1 MHDSYIKNIEELP
14 LHFIDH
20 GMTPCREKSNS
31 PNRMIEPSSELG
43 HHYPIDHIGF
53 EQLMKPT
60 MKKIVTKKQSDDS
73 YDISLN
79 DMTEKDKF
87 FLI

>member
-1 MHDSYIKNIEELP
+1 
-14 LHFIDH
+14 
-20 GMTPCREKSNS
+20 
-31 PNRMIEPSSELG
+31 MIEPSSELG